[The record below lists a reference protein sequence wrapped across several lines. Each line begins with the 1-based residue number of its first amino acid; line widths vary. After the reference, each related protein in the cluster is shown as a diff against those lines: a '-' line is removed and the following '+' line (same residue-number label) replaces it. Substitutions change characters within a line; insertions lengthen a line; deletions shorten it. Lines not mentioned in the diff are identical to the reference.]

1 MKDVRAGNQRG
12 ELVMAASTDE
22 TIRLPSG
29 QDVPAL
35 GQGTWFMG
43 DQPDLKA
50 EEIKALRRGID
61 LGMTLIDTAEIYG
74 NGAAEAL
81 VGAAIRDC
89 RDDVF
94 LVSKVLPNHA
104 SLEGT
109 IAACEGSL
117 QRLGTD
123 RIDLYLLHWRGHIP
137 LAETIEAFKRLVSA
151 GKIRHWGVS
160 NLDHGDMQELIGV
173 SGGSAVQTNQV
184 LYNLSRRGIAFDL
197 LPWCQSRNIPIM
209 AYSPI
214 EQGRLLSHPSL
225 SAIARAHNATPAQ
238 IALAW
243 LLRQEGVIAI
253 PKAGRLRHVEDN
265 RRALDVTLS
274 DHDLAALDRA
284 FPPPSGTTPLEM
296 L

>member
-1 MKDVRAGNQRG
+1 MKDVPAGNQRG
-12 ELVMAASTDE
+12 EFVMAAPTDE

-61 LGMTLIDTAEIYG
+61 LGMTLIDTAEMYG
-74 NGAAEAL
+74 NGAAEVL
-81 VGAAIRDC
+81 VGAAICDC

-94 LVSKVLPNHA
+94 LVSKVLPSHA
-104 SLEGT
+104 SREET

-123 RIDLYLLHWRGHIP
+123 RIDLYLLHWRGQIP
-137 LAETIEAFKRLVSA
+137 LAETIEAFEQLVSA

-160 NLDHGDMQELIGV
+160 NLDPGDMQELVGA
-173 SGGSAVQTNQV
+173 SGGGAVQTNQV
-184 LYNLSRRGIAFDL
+184 LYNLSRRGIEFDL
-197 LPWCQSRNIPIM
+197 LPWCRSRNIPIM

-214 EQGRLLSHPSL
+214 EQGRLLSHPAL
-225 SAIARAHNATPAQ
+225 SAIAKAHNATPAQ

-253 PKAGRLRHVEDN
+253 PKAGRMSHVEEN

-274 DHDLAALDRA
+274 DDDLAALDRA
-284 FPPPSGTTPLEM
+284 FPPPSGPTPLEM